1 MAELALGL
9 LIPNRIGWMLGFPLQ
24 DFELRDCQ
32 TQDPS
37 RSHSST
43 GHMLLLCVWER
54 VRGGGCIL
62 LKSRCFTSVRL
73 EGLEYKGQA
82 FKCQEEQ
89 GRSVQLFSGVRLF
102 ATPWTTAHQAC
113 LSITNSWSLLKLTSI
128 RVFSNESILC
138 IRWPKYWSFSF
149 SISPSNEYSG
159 LISFRIDWF
168 DLLAVQGEQDS
179 SVFIHP
185 MSKSC
190 WNRAEGKMARRR
202 AVVVGEV
209 SRKLLAQGGAQSAL
223 PHPSPCALPPYTS
236 SPLSPPGVLA
246 VQLGCL
252 LKKPGGQGN
261 LFSTMHTHSDKPPPT
276 HTHTHTHWAVGKGCG
291 EEFLSPDPSPAARK
305 RLWTISVSPG

>member
-1 MAELALGL
+1 MYTAEIEVLHLSQVQ
-9 LIPNRIGWMLGFPLQ
+9 IGGA
-24 DFELRDCQ
+24 
-32 TQDPS
+32 
-37 RSHSST
+37 
-43 GHMLLLCVWER
+43 
-54 VRGGGCIL
+54 
-62 LKSRCFTSVRL
+62 
-73 EGLEYKGQA
+73 EYKGQA

-89 GRSVQLFSGVRLF
+89 GRSVLLFSGVRLF
-102 ATPWTTAHQAC
+102 ATPWTTARQAC

-128 RVFSNESILC
+128 RVFSNESVLH

-168 DLLAVQGEQDS
+168 DLFAVRGEQDS

-190 WNRAEGKMARRR
+190 QNRPEGKMARRR

-209 SRKLLAQGGAQSAL
+209 SRKLLARGGAQSAL
-223 PHPSPCALPPYTS
+223 PHPSPCALPPYSS

-246 VQLGCL
+246 VQLGWL

-261 LFSTMHTHSDKPPPT
+261 LFSTMHTHSDKHTHT

-305 RLWTISVSPG
+305 RLWTTSVSLG